1 MFQYSTGEN
10 MIKKTLLI
18 VLAALGLLPL
28 LQASSPAAVARRQAF
43 TRECGEDAAK
53 AAKYLKDKDPEIRRY
68 AIYLYAKAKGVQAK
82 EVLKAAAVD
91 KDMMVRTTAVSALCT
106 LAKKDASLNSFLTK
120 IAADDPELSIRELAG
135 KASWPFKREIK
146 LLRNDPGWDHEI
158 LSVKRWKLD
167 DNKWRFIT
175 DPGAKGHTEKNKYYA
190 KKVSNPG
197 KWKPIKYGYWENQG
211 FGDYDGIGWYRIRF
225 TMPKKV
231 AHNAVEIQFS
241 GVDESA
247 WVWLNGIYLGCHDI
261 GVAGH
266 NKYFAVDATKE
277 VKFGAENVLTVRVK
291 DTGAAGGI
299 WRPVHVEI
307 LK

>member
-1 MFQYSTGEN
+1 MS
-10 MIKKTLLI
+10 KKTIFLLMAML
-18 VLAALGLLPL
+18 LAAPL
-28 LQASSPAAVARRQAF
+28 LRADTPAAVARRQAF
-43 TRECGEDAAK
+43 TRECGENADK

-68 AIYLYAKAKGVQAK
+68 ATYLYAKAKGAK
-82 EVLKAAAVD
+82 AEKVLKAAAFD
-91 KDMMVRTTAVSALCT
+91 EDLMVRTTAVSALCA
-106 LAKKDASLNSFLTK
+106 LAKKDASLNTFLTK
-120 IAADDPELSIRELAG
+120 IATEDPELSIRELAG

-158 LSVKRWKLD
+158 VSVKRWKLE

-175 DPGAKGHTEKNKYYA
+175 DPGAKGHTEKYNYFA
-190 KKVSNPG
+190 KKVSNSA
-197 KWKPIKYGYWENQG
+197 KWKPIKYGYWEDQG
-211 FGDYDGIGWYRIRF
+211 IGDYDGIGWYRIRF

-247 WVWLNGIYLGCHDI
+247 WIWLNGIYLGCHDI
-261 GVAGH
+261 GIAGH